1 MFHSLSGEWFIEDT
15 LMTSI
20 RPFEKIDTIEI
31 SHLTKKYGDVNAVS
45 DLSLDVIGGELLVL
59 IGGSGSGK
67 TTTLRMINRLI
78 EPESGYIKING
89 TDIRDFDDI
98 ILRRNIG
105 YVIQQI
111 GLFSHMN
118 VRDNIGLIPKIK
130 GWNNE
135 QIDTRVTELL
145 EMVDLPPE
153 IFMMRYPRELSGGQ
167 QQRVGLARALVMN
180 PSLFL
185 MDEPFGAL
193 DPILRKQLQ
202 EEFLIIKKDIE
213 RTILFV
219 THDIDEAL
227 KLGDRIAIMHEGEL
241 VQVGTPEELIF
252 HPKNEMV
259 AHLVEAN
266 RKYRHIESF
275 TVQDLMSPV
284 SNKYFF
290 EGSMPV
296 SGALDRIIANDAGL
310 VIVMKNNSLQGITT
324 RHEIFRNRKEDLNL
338 EDIIKKPLTFAPD
351 EPAVTAL
358 QLLKSRNASYALVM
372 NSDEISGILIPDSVL
387 FHLI

>member
-1 MFHSLSGEWFIEDT
+1 
-15 LMTSI
+15 MTSI
-20 RPFEKIDTIEI
+20 RPFETIDRIEI
-31 SHLTKKYGDVNAVS
+31 SHLTKTYGNVTAVS
-45 DLSLDVIGGELLVL
+45 DVSLDVIGGELLVL

-67 TTTLRMINRLI
+67 TTTLRMVNRLI
-78 EPESGYIKING
+78 EPDSGFVKING
-89 TDIRDFDDI
+89 TDIREFDEV

-118 VRDNIGLIPKIK
+118 VRDNIGLIPKIE
-130 GWNNE
+130 GWGKE
-135 QIDTRVTELL
+135 RIDARVHELL

-153 IFMMRYPRELSGGQ
+153 IFAARYPRELSGGQ
-167 QQRVGLARALVMN
+167 QQRVGLARALAMN

-202 EEFLIIKKDIE
+202 EEFLTIKNDIG
-213 RTILFV
+213 RTIIFV
-219 THDIDEAL
+219 THDIDEAF

-252 HPKNEMV
+252 HPKTDQV

-275 TVQDLMSPV
+275 TVQDLMSPL
-284 SNKYFF
+284 SKRQFYDAT
-290 EGSMPV
+290 MPV
-296 SGALDRIIANDAGL
+296 SEAMERILSGNSGIAVIMKDGRLQGTTSRHDIVRNRNRDLVLGDIATAPVIVAPEDAVVPVLQEMKEKNASSAL
-310 VIVMKNNSLQGITT
+310 VI
-324 RHEIFRNRKEDLNL
+324 NREG
-338 EDIIKKPLTFAPD
+338 E
-351 EPAVTAL
+351 V
-358 QLLKSRNASYALVM
+358 
-372 NSDEISGILIPDSVL
+372 SGILIPDSVL
-387 FHLI
+387 FHII

>member
-1 MFHSLSGEWFIEDT
+1 
-15 LMTSI
+15 MTSI

-31 SHLTKKYGDVNAVS
+31 SHLTKKYGDINAVS

-135 QIDTRVTELL
+135 QIDSRVTELL

-153 IFMMRYPRELSGGQ
+153 IFIKRYPRELSGGQ

-202 EEFLIIKKDIE
+202 EEFLTIKKGIE

-252 HPKNEMV
+252 HPENEMV

-275 TVQDLMSPV
+275 TVKDLMSPV

-310 VIVMKNNSLQGITT
+310 VIVMKNDRLEGITT
-324 RHEIFRNRKEDLNL
+324 RHEIFMNRKEDLNL
-338 EDIIKKPLTFAPD
+338 EDILTTPIMVTPK

-358 QLLKSRNASYALVM
+358 RKLKNRNASYALVM

>member
-1 MFHSLSGEWFIEDT
+1 
-15 LMTSI
+15 MTSI
-20 RPFEKIDTIEI
+20 RPFETIDRIEI
-31 SHLTKKYGDVNAVS
+31 SHLTKTYGNVTAVS
-45 DLSLDVIGGELLVL
+45 DVSLDVIGGELLVL

-67 TTTLRMINRLI
+67 TTTLRMVNRLI
-78 EPESGYIKING
+78 EPDSGFVKING
-89 TDIRDFDDI
+89 TDIREFDEV

-118 VRDNIGLIPKIK
+118 VRDNIGLIPKIE
-130 GWNNE
+130 GWGKE
-135 QIDTRVTELL
+135 RIDARVHELL

-153 IFMMRYPRELSGGQ
+153 IFAARYPRELSGGQ

-202 EEFLIIKKDIE
+202 EEFLTIKNDIG
-213 RTILFV
+213 RTIIFV
-219 THDIDEAL
+219 THDIDEAF

-241 VQVGTPEELIF
+241 VQIGTPEELIF
-252 HPKNEMV
+252 HPKTDSV

-275 TVQDLMSPV
+275 TVQDLMSPL
-284 SNKYFF
+284 SKRQFYDAT
-290 EGSMPV
+290 MPV
-296 SGALDRIIANDAGL
+296 SEAMERILSGNSGIAVIMKDGRLQGTTSRHDIVRNRNRDLVLGDIATAPVIVAPEDAVVPVLQEMKEKNASSAL
-310 VIVMKNNSLQGITT
+310 VI
-324 RHEIFRNRKEDLNL
+324 NREG
-338 EDIIKKPLTFAPD
+338 E
-351 EPAVTAL
+351 V
-358 QLLKSRNASYALVM
+358 
-372 NSDEISGILIPDSVL
+372 SGILIPDSVL
-387 FHLI
+387 FHII